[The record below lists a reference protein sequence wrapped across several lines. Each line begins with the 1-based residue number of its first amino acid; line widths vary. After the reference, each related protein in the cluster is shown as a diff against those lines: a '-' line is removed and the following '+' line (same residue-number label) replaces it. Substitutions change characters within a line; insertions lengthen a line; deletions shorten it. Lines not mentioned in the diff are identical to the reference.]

1 MAIAA
6 AGDGSYEWL
15 RERLALIAP
24 AARDSE
30 RELLWVDAQR
40 RLAVARDA
48 KGRVEVFIVGP
59 ALFANTRI
67 VRDSVEHQS
76 WTTSKGHELA
86 ATRVVL
92 PPMPHY
98 DGVAAFL
105 CTELLSNGV
114 QDEPQRSFDLTEP
127 VLAMALARTQLTD
140 QVLMGLVGELA
151 LLDSLLRRCS
161 RSEVETVLESWAG
174 SSPSSRD
181 FQLGS
186 VGIEVKT
193 TTALSSTHHVQG
205 THQVEIGHS
214 NTGAPESLLFLLSL
228 GVNWIVDEEGGTTL
242 PRLVDSILAKVED
255 EQAREG
261 FVARVKQYGGDAAIG
276 YDHVRDRERP
286 RYLQRFSFRFERLYD
301 MTDPRIMVLRSPQV
315 VGLSDI
321 EPSSITFKI
330 RLRDQVRGEL
340 NPVTG
345 WHALTGAILN
355 AVGLD

>member
-1 MAIAA
+1 MATGTT
-6 AGDGSYEWL
+6 GDRSYEWL
-15 RERLALIAP
+15 RERLAHIAP

-30 RELLWVDAQR
+30 RELLWVDAEKR
-40 RLAVARDA
+40 IAVARDI
-48 KGRVEVFIVGP
+48 KGKVEVFIVGP
-59 ALFANTRI
+59 ALVAKSRI

-76 WTTSKGHELA
+76 WTTSEGRELP

-114 QDEPQRSFDLTEP
+114 QHEPQKSFSLTEP
-127 VLAMALARTQLTD
+127 VLAMALARTQLAD

-151 LLDSLLRRCS
+151 LLDNLLRRCS
-161 RSEVETVLESWAG
+161 RSDVETVLESWAG

-205 THQVEIGHS
+205 VYQVELGHS
-214 NTGAPESLLFLLSL
+214 NTGAPESALFLLSL
-228 GVNWIVDEEGGTTL
+228 GVNWIAGDEGGTTL
-242 PRLVDSILAKVED
+242 PRLVDSILAQVEN

-261 FVARVKQYGGDAAIG
+261 FAARIKQYGGDAAIG

-301 MTDPRIMVLRSPQV
+301 MTDSGIKVLRSPQL

-321 EPSSITFKI
+321 EPSSVTFKI
-330 RLRDQVRGEL
+330 QLRDQVRGEL
-340 NPVTG
+340 NPLTG
-345 WHALTGAILN
+345 WQALTGAILN
-355 AVGLD
+355 AAGLD